1 MLRGVE
7 LARAVGSTDSDEE
20 MEDAPRAPRDD
31 EVDAGDAPRRKIWAT
46 YKKRYCGT
54 YFDDDIAAEAVALGP
69 EIVRLERLVVRSAEQ
84 DAALDALLQK
94 LEALKRRDRAAVGQT
109 ARSARPKSEHK
120 GVRFERY
127 SKGSATWA
135 TSAKNRYC
143 GTYFDDDIAA
153 EAVALGPEIVRLERL
168 VARSAEQD
176 AALDA
181 LLQKL
186 EALKQRDRAAA
197 LGPAAPQKLEA
208 LKQRDRAAVG
218 RLYQTVRSA
227 RPQSERF
234 ENRRRN
240 RANRD
245 FALKA
250 NAKDAAI
257 AAKACKSCKAE
268 TAVRFI
274 GMLREKG
281 RIRQSVAEELALL
294 LCGSSFVVVHETGSS
309 GKLESWKRSRRLCGY
324 VMLRLGQACH
334 DVEEGLPWHPAKH
347 EAFEAGI
354 VEEVIYF
361 EAELAT
367 GPWAVKDDDAARG
380 WYKCGRC
387 GQLKGANHVCPYE
400 TAADRDVGAQCLD
413 PEQPIRIGAED
424 RVVVVSTGI
433 ASLDVAPAGGDAMD
447 EDEDAPP
454 SGVEPA
460 FEERVLS
467 ARPFVSGFAPTAKK
481 KRPAE
486 AAVGRPRAT
495 KKRKPTAA
503 AAAGQPR
510 VAAADQQRAAPAAD
524 QQPAAAP
531 ADQQRAAA
539 AALQQQQIV
548 LAAIAE
554 RQRALQ
560 ALLAGL
566 PPRERMLFASLPPSQ
581 QRERLVAIRAEA
593 EERVAATR
601 AVETSARG
609 ASCSAAGVRAA
620 AVQQSLAMSQRQQH
634 ARNVWEFH
642 AAAPAVAAA
651 VNTVGLARADEARAS
666 FNLDAAIQNRL
677 AAEHFATA
685 ARIVAELCF

>member
-94 LEALKRRDRAAVGQT
+94 LEALKQRDRAAALGPAAPQKLEALKQRDRAAVGQT

-181 LLQKL
+181 LL
-186 EALKQRDRAAA
+186 
-197 LGPAAPQKLEA
+197 QKLEA